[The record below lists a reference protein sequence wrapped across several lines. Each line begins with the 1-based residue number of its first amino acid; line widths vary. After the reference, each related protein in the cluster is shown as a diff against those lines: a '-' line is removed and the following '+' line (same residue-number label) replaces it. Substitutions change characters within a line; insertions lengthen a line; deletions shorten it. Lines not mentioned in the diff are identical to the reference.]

1 MAESVDAADSKSAA
15 ERRKGSSPFLGTKAQ
30 RSSKNAHKYTMALLP
45 ASAKT
50 STDKPSES
58 LIWRPS
64 AREAWWQALRPKTLS
79 VSFSPVLV
87 GSAIAYAETGTLLL
101 WPALLALL
109 AAVLIQIGTNLHN
122 DVSDFERGADT
133 PDRLGPPRATAMGW
147 LPAYAV
153 RRAAWAAFVLAFLL
167 GILLVVRGGWPIV
180 CIGLASLAA
189 GWAYTGGPRPIAYTP
204 LGELFVMVFFGL
216 AAVGGSYYLQT
227 LTLSPSALL
236 AALML
241 GAFAAAV
248 ISVNNTRD
256 LATDAR
262 AGKRTLAVFI
272 GRQAM
277 NRVYVA
283 ELLLPFLLLPLLAVS
298 VERAWWMALPLLAVV
313 PASGLYRRFAA
324 MPAGTGFNA
333 LLGETA
339 RLQVI
344 FSLLLA
350 FGLSV

>member
-1 MAESVDAADSKSAA
+1 MPPLPDSAEKSAES
-15 ERRKGSSPFLGTKAQ
+15 RI
-30 RSSKNAHKYTMALLP
+30 N
-45 ASAKT
+45 
-50 STDKPSES
+50 
-58 LIWRPS
+58 RPS
-64 AREAWWQALRPKTLS
+64 ASSAWWQALRPKTLS
-79 VSFSPVLV
+79 VSLAPVLV
-87 GSAIAYAETGTLLL
+87 GSAIAHAETGSLLL

-109 AAVLIQIGTNLHN
+109 AAMLIQIGTNLHN

-147 LPAYAV
+147 LPAVSV
-153 RRAAWAAFVLAFLL
+153 RRAAWAAFGLAFVL
-167 GILLVVRGGWPIV
+167 GILLVARGSWPIV
-180 CIGLASLAA
+180 LIGLASLAA

-227 LTLSPSALL
+227 LSLSLPAIL

-262 AGKRTLAVFI
+262 AGKRTLAVFL

-277 NRVYVA
+277 SRVYVL
-283 ELLLPFLLLPLLAVS
+283 ELLLPFLLLPVLAAVLG
-298 VERAWWMALPLLAVV
+298 RGWWMALPCLLAGS
-313 PASGLYRRFAA
+313 ALQLARRFSA
-324 MPAGTGFNA
+324 MPAGPGFNA

-339 RLQVI
+339 RLQAV
-344 FSLLLA
+344 FSLLLVA
-350 FGLSV
+350 ALVF

>member
-1 MAESVDAADSKSAA
+1 
-15 ERRKGSSPFLGTKAQ
+15 
-30 RSSKNAHKYTMALLP
+30 MALLP
-45 ASAKT
+45 DSAET
-50 STDKPSES
+50 SADKPAES
-58 LIWRPS
+58 LIGRPS
-64 AREAWWQALRPKTLS
+64 VREAWWQALRPKTLS

-87 GSAIAYAETGTLLL
+87 GTAVAYADTGTLLL

-109 AAVLIQIGTNLHN
+109 AAMLIQIGTNLHN

-147 LPAYAV
+147 LPARAV
-153 RRAAWAAFVLAFLL
+153 RRAAWSAFTLAFLF
-167 GILLVVRGGWPIV
+167 GILLVARGGWPIV
-180 CIGLASLAA
+180 FIGLASLAA

-227 LTLSPSALL
+227 LMLSPSALL

-262 AGKRTLAVFI
+262 AGKRTLAVFL

-298 VERAWWMALPLLAVV
+298 VGRAWWVALPLLAAA
-313 PASGLYRRFAA
+313 PAFRLYRLFSA
-324 MPAGTGFNA
+324 MPAGRGFNA

-339 RLQVI
+339 RLQAV
-344 FSLLLA
+344 FALLLA
-350 FGLSV
+350 LGLAV

>member
-1 MAESVDAADSKSAA
+1 
-15 ERRKGSSPFLGTKAQ
+15 
-30 RSSKNAHKYTMALLP
+30 MALLP
-45 ASAKT
+45 DSAET
-50 STDKPSES
+50 SADKPAES
-58 LIWRPS
+58 LIGRPS
-64 AREAWWQALRPKTLS
+64 ARDAWWLALRPKTLS
-79 VSFSPVLV
+79 VSLSPVLV
-87 GSAIAYAETGTLLL
+87 GTALAYAEHGSVLL
-101 WPALLALL
+101 WPAALALL

-147 LPAYAV
+147 LPAPAV

-227 LTLSPSALL
+227 LMLSPSALL

-262 AGKRTLAVFI
+262 AGKHTLAVFI

-277 NRVYVA
+277 SRVYLA

-298 VERAWWMALPLLAVV
+298 VERAWWMALPLLAAV

-324 MPAGTGFNA
+324 MPVGTGFNA

-339 RLQVI
+339 RLQAI

>member
-1 MAESVDAADSKSAA
+1 MA
-15 ERRKGSSPFLGTKAQ
+15 
-30 RSSKNAHKYTMALLP
+30 
-45 ASAKT
+45 
-50 STDKPSES
+50 
-58 LIWRPS
+58 
-64 AREAWWQALRPKTLS
+64 
-79 VSFSPVLV
+79 PVLV
-87 GSAIAYAETGTLLL
+87 GSAIAHAETGALLL

-122 DVSDFERGADT
+122 DVADFERGADT

-147 LPAYAV
+147 LPAASV
-153 RRAAWAAFVLAFLL
+153 RRAAWAAFVLAFAL
-167 GILLVVRGGWPIV
+167 GILLVARGGWPIV
-180 CIGLASLAA
+180 LIGLASLAA

-227 LTLSPSALL
+227 LSLALPAGL

-262 AGKRTLAVFI
+262 AGKHTLAVFL

-277 NRVYVA
+277 NRVYVL
-283 ELLLPFLLLPLLAVS
+283 ELLLPFLLLPVLAAVLG
-298 VERAWWMALPLLAVV
+298 RGWWMALPGLLAGS
-313 PASGLYRRFAA
+313 ALQLAHRFAT
-324 MPAGTGFNA
+324 MPAGPGFNA

-339 RLQVI
+339 RLQAV
-344 FSLLLA
+344 FSLLLVA
-350 FGLSV
+350 ALFF